1 MEGYNPNQSMLPS
14 VGGNITPMSGG
25 GMQEGGEVIRM
36 NPDEYAIIGLTE
48 EQFKNADNKAI
59 LKALDPRNLGPL
71 DDTKWAA
78 YYNEKKSDDNMD
90 IKRNILEKVFASFV
104 NQTDMKIQIEA
115 IDGSDIP
122 EDAVSGILDT
132 FIKNAID
139 ESKMKMTLND
149 TGLIIQIGDGPMVLP
164 VSSSA
169 AVPVVSTASPSSSPL
184 SPIDTTTPVI
194 PPPEVTTTA
203 AEDETTLEGGFDTLE
218 EAARRAAEAALNSD
232 LGI

>member
-25 GMQEGGEVIRM
+25 GGLQEGGEVLRM

-59 LKALDPRNLGPL
+59 LKKLAPSILGPL
-71 DDTKWAA
+71 DDAKWAT
-78 YYNEKKSDDNMD
+78 YYNEKKGGDNID
-90 IKRNILEKVFASFV
+90 IKRNILDSVFASFV

-122 EDAVSGILDT
+122 EDAVSGILDI

-149 TGLIIQIGDGPMVLP
+149 TGLIIQIGDGPMVLHVP
-164 VSSSA
+164 SA
-169 AVPVVSTASPSSSPL
+169 T
-184 SPIDTTTPVI
+184 IPVI
-194 PPPEVTTTA
+194 STPPTPPSPTSR
-203 AEDETTLEGGFDTLE
+203 EGGFDTLE
-218 EAARRAAEAALNSD
+218 EAARRAAEEALNSD
-232 LGI
+232 LEIED